1 MVGCV
6 HDIDMITNSL
16 FSLQHAAGGIAG
28 MVIGMLVETLL
39 FIIRTSNYDV
49 KKGKQGKLKKTKD
62 VSFERKKV
70 Q

>member
-1 MVGCV
+1 MT
-6 HDIDMITNSL
+6 TNSL
-16 FSLQHAAGGIAG
+16 FSLQHAAGGIVG

-39 FIIRTSNYDV
+39 FIIRTSNYDG

-62 VSFERKKV
+62 ASSERNKA